1 MMDHAEANK
10 IQAVERYLLG
20 DLQSSEREEFEEHF
34 FSCPECAEEV
44 MTGATF
50 VDNTRAVL
58 REDAQQAKK
67 TFPALADAVRANW
80 FRSRFVTTM
89 AVAGFAVLAV
99 ATGYQNTVEIPRL
112 EHAVNE
118 MGGLVVTP
126 AIALE
131 NNRGGQK
138 DAIPSSEDQRSL
150 FVPHEWSESYSSYMC
165 DIEKLPGQSVEI
177 SGKPFSAAG
186 PFTVSIPVGKLD
198 PGRYALVVYGL
209 SNSGAKD
216 AVARHIFVKEQ

>member
-80 FRSRFVTTM
+80 FRSRFITTM

-112 EHAVNE
+112 E
-118 MGGLVVTP
+118 
-126 AIALE
+126 
-131 NNRGGQK
+131 
-138 DAIPSSEDQRSL
+138 DAIPSSEDQRSF
-150 FVPHEWSESYSSYMC
+150 FVPHEWNESYSSYTC

-186 PFTVSIPVGKLD
+186 
-198 PGRYALVVYGL
+198 
-209 SNSGAKD
+209 
-216 AVARHIFVKEQ
+216 